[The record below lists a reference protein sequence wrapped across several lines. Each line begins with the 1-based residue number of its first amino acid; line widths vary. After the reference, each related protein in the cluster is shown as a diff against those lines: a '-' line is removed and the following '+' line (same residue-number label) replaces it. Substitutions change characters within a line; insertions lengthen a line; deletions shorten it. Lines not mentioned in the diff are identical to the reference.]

1 MKDELIFAEDL
12 KARLSRLVT
21 AAVLLENANSAINEF
36 SDKLLKIDEKIEKN
50 SVAIRDTKRKV
61 NSLELLFNQQAEKQK
76 TELSNLTDLIAGIT
90 QKIDTIGSERTVVP
104 SGFDSE
110 HDAIRLS
117 VKDATES
124 IAENLKMTGEL
135 EALLR
140 KTVDQFQTK
149 MSSFENK
156 TSEIE
161 SRLNTIPNQ
170 EVGHFSIE
178 LQQFRNEL
186 NQFGTHLNSLSG
198 KNVEK
203 TEFQKLT
210 GDIGAVQ
217 EKLSQLS
224 GIPVT
229 VYDLADR
236 VIMLERLN
244 ARLENRIS
252 NIYMQWFISFIG
264 LILFICALAVMAMR

>member
-1 MKDELIFAEDL
+1 MTDDANIMKELSSKLNRMVSAAE
-12 KARLSRLVT
+12 
-21 AAVLLENANSAINEF
+21 LLEAARIELAEATHRLNDTNINI
-36 SDKLLKIDEKIEKN
+36 S
-50 SVAIRDTKRKV
+50 
-61 NSLELLFNQQAEKQK
+61 QQAEKQK

-90 QKIDTIGSERTVVP
+90 QKIDTIGSEGTVVP

-110 HDAIRLS
+110 LDAIRLS

-124 IAENLKMTGEL
+124 IAENLRMTGEL

-236 VIMLERLN
+236 VIILERLN

>member
-1 MKDELIFAEDL
+1 MTDDANIMKELSSKLNRMVSAAE
-12 KARLSRLVT
+12 
-21 AAVLLENANSAINEF
+21 LLEAARIELAEATHRLKDTNIN
-36 SDKLLKIDEKIEKN
+36 I
-50 SVAIRDTKRKV
+50 
-61 NSLELLFNQQAEKQK
+61 NQQAEKQN
-76 TELSNLTDLIAGIT
+76 TELANLTEKIAGIN

-110 HDAIRLS
+110 LDAILLS

-124 IAENLKMTGEL
+124 NTENLRMTGEL
-135 EALLR
+135 EALVR

-186 NQFGTHLNSLSG
+186 NQFGTQLNSLSG

-210 GDIGAVQ
+210 REIGAVQ

-252 NIYMQWFISFIG
+252 NIYMQWFVSFIG
-264 LILFICALAVMAMR
+264 LILFICTLAVMAMR